1 MTMISA
7 TLAFLSPAEVEAARS
22 DFREVYQQAFA
33 LPPYNRDAGVAD
45 GFAASL
51 VRHVDRAGFCAL
63 VARAADTGRMVGF
76 AYGYATGPGQWWHEQ
91 VARAMSTEQIERWLD
106 GAFELVEFAVS
117 PSAQGQGLGS
127 RLHDELLQVLDY
139 RTAVLSTMQSET
151 VALKL
156 YRKRGWV
163 TLLQN
168 FIFPGGARNYMI
180 MGKDLKHEAA

>member
-1 MTMISA
+1 MIS
-7 TLAFLSPAEVEAARS
+7 TSLAFLSPAEVEAARGE
-22 DFREVYQQAFA
+22 FREVYQLAFA
-33 LPPYNRDAGVAD
+33 LPPYNRDAGVAES
-45 GFAASL
+45 FAASL
-51 VRHVDRAGFCAL
+51 VRHVGRTGFRAL
-63 VARAADTGRMVGF
+63 VAREEGTGRILGF

-91 VARAMSTEQIERWLD
+91 VARAMPPEQIERWLS
-106 GAFELVEFAVS
+106 GAFELVEFAVA
-117 PSAQGQGLGS
+117 PRAQGQGLGS
-127 RLHDELLQVLDY
+127 QLHDELLQAVPF

-180 MGKDLKHEAA
+180 MGKDLG